1 MLNYIYLIYNFFY
14 YIIIIVN
21 SERNF
26 DKVFSLCKKVLCNK
40 IMERL
45 NLLSIIALGLGVL
58 LILFT
63 LIVAYISKL

>member
-26 DKVFSLCKKVLCNK
+26 DKVFSLCKEVLCNK

>member
-1 MLNYIYLIYNFFY
+1 
-14 YIIIIVN
+14 
-21 SERNF
+21 
-26 DKVFSLCKKVLCNK
+26 
-40 IMERL
+40 MERL